1 MFVDMF
7 MFCFVLYCNSCVCGR
22 YLCHCGAITA
32 VIVIVVVIV
41 VTIFVSVLVI
51 RVVICCWRCFG
62 RRRRFVRR
70 NKGCGA
76 IILICFQVSVH
87 FVIVFCSFLFPRF
100 VGRLSALICRTGRLS
115 AGSVMLVGCVIL
127 AL

>member
-7 MFCFVLYCNSCVCGR
+7 MFCFVVYCNSCVCGR
-22 YLCHCGAITA
+22 YLCHCGAITT

-51 RVVICCWRCFG
+51 RVVICCWRCFC
-62 RRRRFVRR
+62 RRLFVRR
-70 NKGCGA
+70 NKGWGA
-76 IILICFQVSVH
+76 RMLLCFQVGVH
-87 FVIVFCSFLFPRF
+87 CVSVFCSLLFPRF